1 MTAPALDLGVPNAR
15 LTLARELRARRPAD
29 ALTVSQW
36 ADRHRVVSSYSA
48 EPGRWMTARTPYLR
62 EIMDALCDPTVQM
75 VVFQK
80 PARIGG
86 TEAGLNIVGYYI
98 DQDPSPVLIV
108 QPTVDDAK
116 DFSKEQLAPTI
127 EDTEC
132 LRRKV
137 AEQKAKDS
145 GNTVMAKVY
154 PGGALY
160 LIGANSPRGFRR
172 RTARLVVFEEVD
184 GYPPSAGTEGDQIKL
199 GIRRA
204 ATFGWRRKIFMNS
217 TPTLKGFS
225 RIADYFERGDQRHY
239 EVPCPDCGTSQVLA
253 WPNLRW
259 DGLDAPHLL
268 CTACGV
274 LIPEER
280 KLRMLERGRW
290 VPSNPGAP
298 HRSYHINALYSPWV
312 TWGELRDE
320 WLEAQSDP
328 AKLQV
333 FVNTALGETWEDR
346 AGGMSADVFEQ
357 RREAYDAEIPTGVR
371 VLTCGV
377 DVQEDRI
384 EAVVRGWGRGKE
396 TWLIRRE
403 ILLGN
408 TTIPETE
415 ATSPWRALGALLTR
429 RWTRADG
436 AVLLIAGTGIDS
448 GYNAAEVYKF
458 GIPRYGRGV
467 FVTRGHS
474 EPGKPLVARRPSR
487 NNKARCPV
495 FYVGTDTAKD
505 QIFGRLKIAQTG
517 PLYWH
522 FPIEADRDYFDQL
535 TAEKAER
542 KVINGKYVRK
552 YTVIPGRRN
561 EVLDCE
567 VGNIVALELWG
578 GSPEQDTG
586 RKPQPPAV
594 EPRIPAPPRQGFVGR
609 GLPGRRR

>member
-1 MTAPALDLGVPNAR
+1 VRAARAEEFRAR
-15 LTLARELRARRPAD
+15 LAPPP
-29 ALTVSQW
+29 ALTVSEW
-36 ADRHRVVSSYSA
+36 ADRHRIVSSYSA

-80 PARIGG
+80 CARIGG

-217 TPTLKGFS
+217 TPTLKGLS
-225 RIADYFERGDQRHY
+225 RIADYFERGDQRRY
-239 EVPCPDCGTSQVLA
+239 EIPCPDCGAYQVLV
-253 WPNLRW
+253 WGNLRW
-259 DGLDAPHLL
+259 DGLDAPHYA
-268 CTACGV
+268 CNACGV
-274 LIPEER
+274 LWPEER
-280 KLRMLERGRW
+280 KFRALVRGRW
-290 VPSNPGAP
+290 VARNPGAP

-312 TWGELRDE
+312 TWAELRDE
-320 WLEAQSDP
+320 WLEAQTDP

-346 AGGMSADVFEQ
+346 AGGMSADVFES
-357 RREAYDAEIPTGVR
+357 RREAYPAEVPTGVH
-371 VLTCGV
+371 VLTAGA
-377 DVQEDRI
+377 DVQEDRV
-384 EAVVRGWGRGKE
+384 EVVVRGWGRGE
-396 TWLIRRE
+396 ESWLIRRE
-403 ILLGN
+403 ILLGDP
-408 TTIPETE
+408 TIPERE
-415 ATSPWRALGALLTR
+415 PNSPWRGVAALLGKD
-429 RWTRADG
+429 WTREDG
-436 AVLLIAGTGIDS
+436 ATLRIAAACVDS
-448 GYNAAEVYKF
+448 GYNAEAVYRF
-458 GIPRYGRGV
+458 VLPRYARRV
-467 FVTRGHS
+467 YATRGYS
-474 EPGKPLVARRPSR
+474 EPGKALVTRRPSR

-505 QIFGRLKIAQTG
+505 QLFGRLKVSVPG

-522 FPIEADRDYFDQL
+522 FPLEADRDYFDQL

-542 KVINGKYVRK
+542 KQVGGRWVRRYSVISN
-552 YTVIPGRRN
+552 RRS

-567 VGNIVALELWG
+567 VLNLVALKLWG
-578 GSPEQDTG
+578 GSCERDTAHAGQDVSEKQQELAPEG
-586 RKPQPPAV
+586 VVAA
-594 EPRIPAPPRQGFVGR
+594 PRNFPVRPRAKGFVSGWK
-609 GLPGRRR
+609 